1 MRCTSHDCYHEY
13 MLDTIAH
20 RYLKIP
26 YTLHVRYHQRPRSAK
41 QTILF
46 IHGIGSTGDHWKE
59 VIERMPKNV
68 RIISIDLLGFGN
80 SPAPKWAVYSSK
92 TQARAVLAT
101 ILKLGFRTRLIVV
114 GHSLGALVAI
124 EMTKRYPLLIDRLI
138 LCSPPLYTR
147 EESRFPNSENLL
159 IRMYN
164 EVQKRP
170 EQFVQLSDFGFRYG
184 LLRGEQYLTNTN
196 VDSYVAT
203 LGAAIVDQ
211 TSFEDAKKLKVP
223 TLIIR
228 GKLDPLVIGRNFTK
242 LEKANPNI
250 AVKSILAGHDIRGK
264 FVGAV
269 VSALKVNLS
278 IK

>member
-1 MRCTSHDCYHEY
+1 MKAMID
-13 MLDTIAH
+13 MFIH
-20 RYLKIP
+20 RWLRVP
-26 YTLHVRYHQRPRSAK
+26 YTLHVRYHQRPKGAK

-59 VIERMPKNV
+59 VIKRMPKDV

-101 ILKLGFRTRLIVV
+101 IFKLGLRTRLIVV
-114 GHSLGALVAI
+114 GHSLGGLVAI

-159 IRMYN
+159 IRMYT
-164 EVQKRP
+164 EIQRRP
-170 EQFVQLSDFGFRYG
+170 DQFVQLSDFGFRYG

-203 LGAAIVDQ
+203 LGAAIVNQ
-211 TSFEDAKKLKVP
+211 TSFEDAKKLKVS

-242 LEKANPNI
+242 LEKINPNI
-250 AVKSILAGHDIRGK
+250 TVRSVLAGHDIRGR
-264 FVGAV
+264 FVGAAV
-269 VSALKVNLS
+269 AA
-278 IK
+278 IKYVLNNK